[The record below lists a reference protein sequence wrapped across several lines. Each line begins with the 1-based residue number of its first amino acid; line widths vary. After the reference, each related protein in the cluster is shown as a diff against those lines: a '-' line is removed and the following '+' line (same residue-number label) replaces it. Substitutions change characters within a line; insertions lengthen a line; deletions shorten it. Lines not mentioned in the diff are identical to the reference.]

1 LLASLAV
8 RTELGRRTMR
18 AVMSTQLG
26 TTAEGSRWVR
36 EFEDSVSTDGSSLDI
51 RPIFQAAMNSAS
63 DHLASAR
70 EALLRHEWEHG
81 YELFKSADESGQLS
95 PEDLEH
101 MADAA
106 WWAARP
112 DDSIDA
118 LERAYSGYVT
128 SGQRARAAY
137 IALALAR
144 EYAGRLSQTVASG
157 WLKRATRL
165 LESEP
170 EGMEHGYL
178 YARQSLLALIAG
190 ELDKAI
196 ELASKAISL
205 GVSLEDRNVE
215 AFGLVYQGRALVE
228 KGDLSAGLALIDEA
242 AVAAVSGEL
251 DPRAAGVV
259 YCNTIGACNDISD
272 YRRAED
278 WADAASRWSERAGI
292 TYFPGDCRVHQN
304 EILMLR
310 GAWTEAED
318 AARRAVGELRGFN
331 RVTHIAEALYQ
342 IGEIRLRRGDLA
354 AARDEFRRASELGR
368 DPQPGHS
375 LLLLEQG
382 KVAAAEASIKR
393 ALEEETSQ
401 LSRARLIPARV
412 EIALRATNTD
422 AARASADELESIA
435 ATYKVP
441 ALHAAADTARG
452 AVLLAANDASEAARI
467 LRRAVSH
474 WQEIEA
480 PYETARARTLLGRSI
495 RAQGDLEGGLM
506 ELQAAHSVFER
517 LGAAPDMSQIDEL
530 LAREDPGSAVEPRAA
545 RTFVFTDIV
554 RSTNLIEAIGD
565 DAWMDLVRWHDQMLR
580 SRFAE
585 HGGEEVD
592 HAGDGFFVAFGSA
605 DDAVACAVAIQRT
618 LADHRQAHGFA
629 PNVRIGVHATA
640 VSRSG
645 REYRGKG
652 VHQAARIGSL
662 ADGGEIVASAP
673 TLAALATGVIAS
685 EPRTVRLKGLS
696 SPVDVV
702 TIDWRGAN
710 QSGESR
716 SVV

>member
-1 LLASLAV
+1 MDPPNDDA
-8 RTELGRRTMR
+8 
-18 AVMSTQLG
+18 
-26 TTAEGSRWVR
+26 
-36 EFEDSVSTDGSSLDI
+36 
-51 RPIFQAAMNSAS
+51 
-63 DHLASAR
+63 LASAR
-70 EALLRHEWEHG
+70 EALKQHEWERG
-81 YELFKSADESGQLS
+81 YELFKVADASGGLS

-112 DDSIDA
+112 DDNIDV
-118 LERAYSGYVT
+118 LERAYSAHLAAGNR
-128 SGQRARAAY
+128 SRAAY
-137 IALALAR
+137 VALSLAR
-144 EYAGRLSQTVASG
+144 EYAGKHSPTVASG

-170 EGMEHGYL
+170 EGREHGYL

-196 ELASKAISL
+196 DLAGKAISL
-205 GVSLEDRNVE
+205 GESLEDRNVE
-215 AFGLVYQGRALVE
+215 AFGLVYRGRALVE
-228 KGDLSAGLALIDEA
+228 KGQLSEGLALIDEA

-278 WADAASRWSERAGI
+278 WADAALRWSERAGV

-310 GAWTEAED
+310 GAWSEAEE
-318 AARRAVGELRGFN
+318 AARRATEELRGFN

-342 IGEIRLRRGDLA
+342 IGEIRLRRGDFA
-354 AARDEFRRASELGR
+354 AAGDEFRRASELGR

-375 LLLLEQG
+375 LLLLAQG

-393 ALEEETSQ
+393 ALDDETSQ

-412 EIALRATNTD
+412 EIALRAANPD

-435 ATYKVP
+435 STYKVP

-452 AVLLAANDASEAARI
+452 AVLLAANDSSEAARI
-467 LRRAVSH
+467 LRRAVSN

-495 RAQGDLEGGLM
+495 RAQGDLEGGLL
-506 ELQAAHSVFER
+506 ELQAARSVFDR
-517 LGAAPDMSQIDEL
+517 LGAAPDSSGIDEL
-530 LAREDPGSAVEPRAA
+530 LAREDAASTVEPRAS
-545 RTFVFTDIV
+545 RTFMFTDIV

-565 DAWMDLVRWHDQMLR
+565 DAWLDLVRWHDQMLR
-580 SRFAE
+580 SMFAN
-585 HGGEEVD
+585 HAGEEVD
-592 HAGDGFFVAFGSA
+592 HAGDGFFVAFASA

-618 LADHRQAHGFA
+618 LADHRQTQGFA
-629 PNVRIGVHATA
+629 PSVRIGVHATA

-652 VHQAARIGSL
+652 VHEAARIGSL
-662 ADGGEIVASAP
+662 ADGGEIVASGS
-673 TLAALATGVIAS
+673 TLAAVATKFPAS
-685 EPRTVRLKGLS
+685 EPRTVSLKGLS

-702 TIDWRGAN
+702 MIDWRGTT
-710 QSGESR
+710 QSGESAGT
-716 SVV
+716 V